1 MVQTSKK
8 YKPTVVPFQN
18 KMTRTNNDQ
27 QPHLYYASLLLLLL
41 LTITSTNARIHE
53 LTISGDSRSAFHIE
67 SFGFNA
73 NGVAELSVE
82 SFGISTLES
91 SSTQRHMGF
100 VFRKVSSKSDAI
112 ANVEEARE
120 TGKCLLDAPE
130 KKSNTD
136 SGKDNGGVANGGT
149 ILADVRWEAPEDPK
163 EWSKGWK
170 HTHTIQPGEEGMY
183 QIIFARCQPVDVT
196 TTVSF
201 EINLSLY
208 NRKGEIR
215 NYLSAGEAALPSLNF
230 AAAFV
235 FTVLGGVWIYMCRQK
250 EEFVHHI
257 HMLMLILVGLKMLS
271 ALFHGE

>member
-1 MVQTSKK
+1 MVRFTNFRSKI
-8 YKPTVVPFQN
+8 
-18 KMTRTNNDQ
+18 MTRTGNDQ
-27 QPHLYYASLLLLLL
+27 QPHLYYASLLLLLLL

-82 SFGISTLES
+82 SFGISTPES

-120 TGKCLLDAPE
+120 TGTCLLDAPE
-130 KKSNTD
+130 EKTSNTD
-136 SGKDNGGVANGGT
+136 SGKDVNGGT

-183 QIIFARCQPVDVT
+183 QLIFARCKPVDVT

-201 EINLSLY
+201 DINLSLY
-208 NRKGEIR
+208 NRKGEKR
-215 NYLSAGEAALPSLNF
+215 DYLPAGESALPSLNF

-235 FTVLGGVWIYMCRQK
+235 FAVLGGVWIYMCRQSA
-250 EEFVHHI
+250 EFVHHI
-257 HMLMLILVGLKMLS
+257 HMLMLILVGLKMMS